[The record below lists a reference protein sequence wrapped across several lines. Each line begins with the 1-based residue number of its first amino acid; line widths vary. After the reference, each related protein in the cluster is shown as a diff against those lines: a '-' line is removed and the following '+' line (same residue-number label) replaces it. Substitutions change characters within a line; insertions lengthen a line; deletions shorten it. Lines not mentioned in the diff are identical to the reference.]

1 MWLNDPAVREALHAA
16 PKSMTGPWQL
26 CSSRIHY
33 RSDGGSMLP
42 VHNDLVRKHGECGR
56 DDKAAAQDTGHSTY
70 TAAVHSAQLHSTRIS
85 MHHSL
90 RLLSCCRSEGAY
102 LLWRP

>member
-1 MWLNDPAVREALHAA
+1 MMGSLTRDFFTRREADMWLNDPAVREALHAA

-42 VHNDLVRKHGECGR
+42 VHNDLVRKHGEFIRHQGPSSNPQ
-56 DDKAAAQDTGHSTY
+56 A
-70 TAAVHSAQLHSTRIS
+70 
-85 MHHSL
+85 MP
-90 RLLSCCRSEGAY
+90 EGT
-102 LLWRP
+102 

>member
-1 MWLNDPAVREALHAA
+1 MLTHPCHFLTCREADMWLNDPAVREALHAA

-42 VHNDLVRKHGECGR
+42 LHNDLVRKHGEFTR
-56 DDKAAAQDTGHSTY
+56 HKAVAAG
-70 TAAVHSAQLHSTRIS
+70 
-85 MHHSL
+85 
-90 RLLSCCRSEGAY
+90 
-102 LLWRP
+102 